1 MPDDCP
7 APGARVT
14 TVAASDLISRYRA
27 DFGTDGEANQTAHAG
42 AMWHII
48 ALAHLILAEIESLLG
63 ESGLSP
69 ADLFVLSVLL
79 IERDRQL
86 RPSDVAHILSVT
98 PAALS
103 QRLAKLEAKGLVERC
118 GDGSDRR
125 MVRLALTPAGQ
136 ELARSLLARVGNE
149 AQFSKALGKLDSDT
163 RSELEATLSGL
174 VHEMSRHVLR

>member
-1 MPDDCP
+1 MPEDCP
-7 APGARVT
+7 APGTRAKT
-14 TVAASDLISRYRA
+14 IAASDLISRYRA
-27 DFGTDGEANQTAHAG
+27 DFGTDGETNQTAHAA
-42 AMWHII
+42 AMWHVI
-48 ALAHLILAEIESLLG
+48 ALAHLILAEIESLLA

-103 QRLAKLEAKGLVERC
+103 QRLAKLEAKGFVVRC
-118 GDGSDRR
+118 GDGRDRR
-125 MVRLALTPAGQ
+125 IVRLALTPAGEEQ
-136 ELARSLLARVGNE
+136 ARVLLARVGVE
-149 AQFSKALGKLDSDT
+149 AHFSKALGGLDSER
-163 RSELEATLSGL
+163 RSALETTLSGL